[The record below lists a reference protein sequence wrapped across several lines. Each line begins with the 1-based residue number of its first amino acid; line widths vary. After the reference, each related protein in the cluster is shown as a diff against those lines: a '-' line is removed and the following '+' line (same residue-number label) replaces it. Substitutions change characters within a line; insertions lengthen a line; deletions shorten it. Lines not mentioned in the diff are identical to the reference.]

1 MKINAILNGVK
12 VEKEI
17 PTGWDQVTFGQ
28 ALKLMKCQTDT
39 QVLSVFTEIDEE
51 TLKKA
56 TIKNLYKVIN
66 AIGFTKIPPSV
77 DKIPDQIRSYEM
89 PKNIEI
95 DEIGRYEDLKLEAA
109 KIQKDDIDSIQAY
122 AMFCAIYA
130 TTPYDYK
137 QAERLKDYFMQAP
150 CEEVMAIGNFTV
162 MKLIELN
169 SPGLLDSPRLPSLL
183 RNWKLAISAWL
194 TRLAFTV
201 RYYSWKRKL
210 RLTEKNS

>member
-1 MKINAILNGVK
+1 MKITAILNGVSLK
-12 VEKEI
+12 KEI
-17 PTGWDQVTFGQ
+17 PTGWDQVTFLQ
-28 ALKLMKCQTDT
+28 ALRLMKCQTDT
-39 QVLSVFTEIDEE
+39 QVLSVFTGIEEE

-56 TIKNLYKVIN
+56 TIKNLYTVIN

-77 DKIPDQIRSYEM
+77 DKIPDQIRGYEM

-109 KIQKDDIDSIQAY
+109 KIQKDDIDSIEAY

-130 TTPYDYK
+130 AKPYDYETAK
-137 QAERLKDYFMQAP
+137 GLKDYFMNAP

-169 SPGLLDSPRLPSLL
+169 NPGLQGSQKLPSRLK
-183 RNWKLAISAWL
+183 NWKLATSAWL

-210 RLTEKNS
+210 HLTAKNS